1 MNLMHDS
8 AWDAVKHLDLKRVTE
23 EGGTDVVLAAPD
35 AFCGNAPDA
44 ARVEAIEDALYGT
57 KAGKDITSFVSR
69 VETKFHRFHDVAN
82 IVLHEVASG
91 YILGGQLGI
100 TQERFREFMTFT
112 SRSLEYDKI
121 KSSRPFD
128 ASSGTSIARRS
139 ARPRQSS
146 RQMQSN
152 RSRQRAR
159 KRRNSPRALQVL
171 TAENNDDEESL
182 LESMDEEEAAMVLI
196 TYREAPKKKRDG
208 LTARGWR
215 AQSSSTSSS
224 TRSSTAI
231 ADGKARHV
239 C

>member
-121 KSSRPFD
+121 KSAIRHRKEVGKTKTVFAADAEQQIAAKGPEKEELAKGFAGVDSREQ
-128 ASSGTSIARRS
+128 RR
-139 ARPRQSS
+139 
-146 RQMQSN
+146 
-152 RSRQRAR
+152 
-159 KRRNSPRALQVL
+159 
-171 TAENNDDEESL
+171 
-182 LESMDEEEAAMVLI
+182 
-196 TYREAPKKKRDG
+196 
-208 LTARGWR
+208 
-215 AQSSSTSSS
+215 
-224 TRSSTAI
+224 
-231 ADGKARHV
+231 
-239 C
+239 